1 MVTTSAREGPAMAD
15 DAQPTAMAALML
27 VESLM
32 LALVEAGPVS
42 HDEIAG
48 AIEDVVASQ
57 RSIAAEGV
65 YPAVVQAAERMVH
78 RIADRLAGGLP
89 RPGPCV

>member
-1 MVTTSAREGPAMAD
+1 MVTRSARQGPTMAD

-27 VESLM
+27 VESLV
-32 LALVEAGPVS
+32 LALVEAGPIS

-57 RSIAAEGV
+57 RFIAAEGDD
-65 YPAVVQAAERMVH
+65 PAVAQAAERMVH
-78 RIADRLAGGLP
+78 RIADRLVGALP
-89 RPGPCV
+89 RR